1 MTITPQDIQSKQF
14 HVRLRGFDVDEV
26 DKFLEK
32 VAEEFL
38 LLSMEHKQAMEKI
51 ASLDKEVANF
61 RNKEQAFQNAILSAQ
76 KISDEMQGKSR
87 READEMLEKARE
99 EAAELEARSLDE
111 AESML
116 SRATEEAE
124 AIKEKAISQARS
136 LVENSSSR
144 MLELTNEIN
153 HLISMKKQITEDLHQ
168 LLDGYR
174 QRLEEGLPAGLN
186 NLEPLPEPQ
195 PIEDFMETA
204 FAGAEGEVGG
214 SAATGNAA
222 TGSGNEDDLDSL
234 YEKIDLPD
242 VELENLADA
251 STSNAEAEEEEE
263 MATLELADIEALEL
277 DEDQSHEEIAIR
289 LESDLN
295 FNADIPIPELGEDML
310 FSLEDPLDELEPS
323 ISIRGD
329 RKSADE
335 A

>member
-99 EAAELEARSLDE
+99 EAAELEAKSLDE
-111 AESML
+111 AETML
-116 SRATEEAE
+116 SRAAQEAE

-153 HLISMKKQITEDLHQ
+153 HLISMKKQIAGDLHQ

-195 PIEDFMETA
+195 PIDDFMETA
-204 FAGAEGEVGG
+204 FAGPEEEVEG
-214 SAATGNAA
+214 SAATENTAS
-222 TGSGNEDDLDSL
+222 GSGNEDDLESL

-242 VELENLADA
+242 GELDNQADTG
-251 STSNAEAEEEEE
+251 TSDAEAEEE